1 VGAYDPP
8 PARLPTRTATPPADP
23 RMDATTL
30 LTTLQ
35 PLLPGAALEA
45 LPAADQPTLLVP
57 REHLVDTCR
66 VLRDTPGLSYALLA
80 DVTACDYHPQDDR
93 FEVIYL
99 LACLGTPVVP
109 GGATASAARLRLKV
123 RVPRGDAH
131 VPSVS
136 GIYPSAGWAEREV
149 FDLFGIVFDGH
160 RDLRRLLMP
169 EDWSGHPLR
178 KDYPVQVNVPVKTHE
193 SLQLTEQEFVA
204 NIERQRQATGPR
216 ATAD

>member
-1 VGAYDPP
+1 
-8 PARLPTRTATPPADP
+8 
-23 RMDATTL
+23 MDATTL

-35 PLLPGAALEA
+35 PLLPGAPLEA

-66 VLRDTPGLSYALLA
+66 VLRDTPGLCYALLA
-80 DVTACDYHPQDDR
+80 DLTACDYHPQDDR

-131 VPSVS
+131 VPSVA

-149 FDLFGIVFDGH
+149 FYLFGIVFDGH
-160 RDLRRLLMP
+160 PDLRRLLMP

-178 KDYPVQVNVPVKTHE
+178 KDYPVQVNVPVKMHE

-216 ATAD
+216 AKAD